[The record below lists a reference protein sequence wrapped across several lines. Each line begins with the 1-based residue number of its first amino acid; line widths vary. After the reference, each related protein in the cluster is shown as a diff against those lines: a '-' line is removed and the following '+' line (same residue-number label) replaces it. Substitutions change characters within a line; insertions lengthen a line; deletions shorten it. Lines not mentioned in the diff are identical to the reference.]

1 MPRPGVHQGRGQ
13 TGVRDVGEDE
23 ERGSEE
29 EEQKEEEEEEEDEC
43 SSALGLTAQQDASGR
58 GYCE

>member
-13 TGVRDVGEDE
+13 AGERDVAEDE

-29 EEQKEEEEEEEDEC
+29 EEQKEDEEEEERKRTN
-43 SSALGLTAQQDASGR
+43 APVLWA
-58 GYCE
+58 